1 MIIFDKNQFI
11 NLLNSAIDYPSLDTK
26 IYNDDEIFYIYKDFY
41 NGFGCKTLFIHF
53 ETLFNAILNLKSRSS
68 THLSKYE
75 LYQIYPE
82 YDIDNLNK
90 IFNAININSKN
101 IDIFEFIDFM
111 TSKLSHRQLNDIMKC
126 IKFTSKFEPE
136 SESEIIPEPEPEL
149 QVISVPEP
157 LVIQEPEIEP
167 ELEVIQEPEIEPEQ
181 EVIQE
186 PKIEPD
192 PEVILEPKIE
202 PEIEPDPE
210 AIPEL
215 EIISE
220 PEVWYIKL
228 KKNLIKFIRF
238 LFPFFF

>member
-111 TSKLSHRQLNDIMKC
+111 TSKLTDRQLNDIMKC
-126 IKFTSKFEPE
+126 IKFTSDSK
-136 SESEIIPEPEPEL
+136 IEPEP
-149 QVISVPEP
+149 
-157 LVIQEPEIEP
+157 
-167 ELEVIQEPEIEPEQ
+167 EVIQEPEIELEPEVIHEPEVIQ
-181 EVIQE
+181 DLEIEPEPEVIQE
-186 PKIEPD
+186 P
-192 PEVILEPKIE
+192 
-202 PEIEPDPE
+202 
-210 AIPEL
+210 

-220 PEVWYIKL
+220 PEVEVWYIKI